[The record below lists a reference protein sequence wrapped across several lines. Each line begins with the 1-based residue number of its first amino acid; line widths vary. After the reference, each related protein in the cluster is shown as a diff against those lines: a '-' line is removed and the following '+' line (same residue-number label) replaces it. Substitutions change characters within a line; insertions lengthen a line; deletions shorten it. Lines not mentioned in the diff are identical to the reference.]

1 MRQEM
6 SRGHY
11 NTASQNTNQGRNEH
25 HTRSKG
31 FSLAEAMVLLTIF
44 CMVFILG
51 LQWYLNR
58 PMNQTAGFW
67 SGLRAVFTVTSPM
80 ETSQVIYDGEQT
92 SGADMIIEDDA
103 IAAGVPALLAE
114 QNALVLQFGSET
126 SGVSLHVPG
135 RVIVSQMPVA
145 TTDEMAYIHWF
156 YPE

>member
-1 MRQEM
+1 MKQEM
-6 SRGHY
+6 RRGHY
-11 NTASQNTNQGRNEH
+11 KTASQNSN
-25 HTRSKG
+25 RSGNLHQSRTKG

-67 SGLRAVFTVTSPM
+67 SGLRAAFTVASPM
-80 ETSQVIYDGEQT
+80 ETSQATLDGEQT
-92 SGADMIIEDDA
+92 SGADMIIDDDA

-114 QNALVLQFGSET
+114 QNALVLQFGPET

-145 TTDEMAYIHWF
+145 TTDEMADIHWF